1 MSWDVIFEHLF
12 IVLAASILSIAVGLP
27 LGIDRK
33 SVV

>member
-1 MSWDVIFEHLF
+1 MNFKTLSKKLISAFVI
-12 IVLAASILSIAVGLP
+12 LAMMLP